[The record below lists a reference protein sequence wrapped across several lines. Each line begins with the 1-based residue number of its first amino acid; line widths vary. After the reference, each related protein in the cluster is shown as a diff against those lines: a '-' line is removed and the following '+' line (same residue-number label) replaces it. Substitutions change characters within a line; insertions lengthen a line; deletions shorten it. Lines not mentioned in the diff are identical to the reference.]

1 MAACKPSAGQE
12 LSEDLAFAV
21 LEEVDVEVDRGVD
34 DGEEVREVGGV
45 LHPGGPHKVL
55 LQRSFYKFLSN
66 IVKTEFN
73 IGVAKACRDHT
84 KVEMSLKR

>member
-1 MAACKPSAGQE
+1 MTACKPAGGQE

-34 DGEEVREVGGV
+34 DGEEVGEVGGV

-55 LQRSFYKFLSN
+55 LKICCYKL
-66 IVKTEFN
+66 
-73 IGVAKACRDHT
+73 
-84 KVEMSLKR
+84 